1 MPSSPGGVSKS
12 LRIQTIIDILNRAG
26 SLDKNEILHRLAVSL
41 DLDKEQLERAL
52 YRDLEELVKDNK
64 LQVFSRDSL
73 GRIVEDETEETKKY
87 KKYWHTEK
95 FHPFDIQGVGLL
107 RRINANLICNKQI
120 VSYLAISESQKS
132 VIDKNNQRI
141 LIQVNNELFTL
152 VINNIVLPLKIIIS
166 RKIELKDAVLEK
178 IYKNYGKKVLI
189 ILLNDQILSSI
200 KENNI
205 KGEFVI
211 DYQIDSVGIINENK
225 KLIQLKDFDSNKD
238 LELIGSSQK
247 TRNRTEVDNFVQE
260 FETASE
266 LEIKNIKKPFIIKWT
281 SCSIVLL

>member
-26 SLDKNEILHRLAVSL
+26 SLDKNEILQRLAVSL
-41 DLDKEQLERAL
+41 YLDKEQLERAL

-73 GRIVEDETEETKKY
+73 GKIVEDETDETKKY

-107 RRINANLICNKQI
+107 RRVNANLICNKQI
-120 VSYLAISESQKS
+120 VSYLSLSESTKTH
-132 VIDKNNQRI
+132 IDKNNQRI
-141 LIQVNNELFTL
+141 LIQ
-152 VINNIVLPLKIIIS
+152 INSDVFVLNINKIVLPLKIIVS
-166 RKIELKDAVLEK
+166 RKIELKDEVVEK

-200 KENNI
+200 KDRNI

-211 DYQIDSVGIINENK
+211 DYQLEAVSIINENK
-225 KLIQLKDFDSNKD
+225 KLIHVKDFNPNKD
-238 LELIGSSQK
+238 LDLMGSSQK
-247 TRNRTEVDNFVQE
+247 TRNRTEIDNFAQE
-260 FETASE
+260 FKPRSE
-266 LEIKNIKKPFIIKWT
+266 LEIKNIQKPFIVKWT
-281 SCSIVLL
+281 SCSLVIF